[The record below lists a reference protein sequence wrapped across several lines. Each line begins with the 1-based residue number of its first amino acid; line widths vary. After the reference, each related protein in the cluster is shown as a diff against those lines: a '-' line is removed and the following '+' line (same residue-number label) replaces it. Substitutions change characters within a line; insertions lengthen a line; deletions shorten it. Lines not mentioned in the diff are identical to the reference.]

1 MGEPLSFGKKKEV
14 PPRKKRRPMM
24 QYTTFKN
31 QKISKLGFGM
41 MRLPLRGDGSIDEAL
56 VCEMVDLALERGV
69 NYFDTAYPYHGG
81 MSEIVTGR
89 VLNRYARDRYM
100 LASKYPGH
108 QYADVYDP
116 ADVFE
121 TQLKKCGVAYF
132 DFYLLHNVCESS
144 IEVYEDP
151 RWGIV
156 DYFLEQR
163 RKGRIRHLG
172 FSSHAEYGT
181 LKRFLDR
188 YGAEMEFCQIQLNY
202 LDWTLQ
208 NAKARYELLTAR
220 GIPVW
225 VMEPVRGGRLAKLSA
240 DQVARMDAL
249 APGKSAASW
258 AFRWL
263 MGLENVKVVL
273 SGMSDMA
280 QVRDNLATFESERP
294 LSEAEVGLL
303 REIAGELQ
311 SMIPCTA
318 CRYCCDGCPQGLDIP
333 MLLASLNDV
342 RFSPSITNG
351 MRMEA
356 LPEDKL
362 PSACIG
368 CGACAQICPQHID
381 IPALMAEFA
390 GRLADLPSWKKI
402 CRERAEAARRLKS

>member
-1 MGEPLSFGKKKEV
+1 MKYSD
-14 PPRKKRRPMM
+14 
-24 QYTTFKN
+24 FKDI
-31 QKISKLGFGM
+31 KISKLGFGM
-41 MRLPLRGDGSIDEAL
+41 MRLPLGADGAIDEAQ
-56 VCEMVDLALERGV
+56 VCEMVDLALARGV

-81 MSEIVTGR
+81 MSEIVAGHA
-89 VLNRYARDRYM
+89 LNRHAREKFM

-116 ADVFE
+116 AEVFE
-121 TQLKKCGVAYF
+121 TQLKKCGVEYF

-144 IEVYEDP
+144 IGVYEDA

-163 RKGRIRHLG
+163 RLGRVRHLG
-172 FSSHAEYGT
+172 FSSHAEYET

-208 NAKARYELLTAR
+208 NAKARYEMLTER

-225 VMEPVRGGRLAKLSA
+225 VMEPVRGGRLAKLSE
-240 DQVARMDAL
+240 DQVARMA
-249 APGKSAASW
+249 AFRPEASAASW

-263 MGLENVKVVL
+263 MGLENVKVIL

-280 QVRDNLATFESERP
+280 QMRDNLATFESERQ
-294 LSEAEVGLL
+294 LSESEAGLL

-311 SMIPCTA
+311 AMIPCTG

-333 MLLASLNDV
+333 MLLSSLNDV
-342 RFSPSITNG
+342 RFSPSITTG

-356 LPEDKL
+356 LGAEKL
-362 PSACIG
+362 PTACIG

-381 IPALMAEFA
+381 VPALMAEFSE
-390 GRLADLPSWKKI
+390 RLSGLPSWKKI
-402 CRERAEAARRLKS
+402 CEERAEAARRLKS